1 MSNGNDASS
10 NPIIESLDLHPSSM
24 EAIEYFIHR
33 MTRSTNAA
41 RRASRS
47 PVEMEETGEDPSGSS
62 RVLGGGIR
70 SPLDLYNS
78 LFGHAHQ
85 NNMYI
90 PSVGVN
96 LDDASYNVIR
106 EPSLPPV
113 PEVPNQDDI
122 RRMMGMHTGDRSV
135 AYIRLVEDLLRM
147 PPFSSSMIPP
157 SDVRETLA
165 DSFRMD
171 KAAYK
176 SVLSEDGE
184 DSIKHVP
191 YDPAIHTE
199 TKCCPI
205 TQVDFVEGG
214 LISELP
220 CGHVFDTDAVLKWL
234 KNENAICPCCRYE
247 LKSVEQKS
255 EVDSGSEDVSQSVG
269 HRRHPFGPRG
279 FRHNNHL
286 RRLLITRQMMEEEEE
301 LQSALLASLDSEY
314 MPSREKGPEEE
325 APPPSPSPS
334 PPPPQEA

>member
-10 NPIIESLDLHPSSM
+10 NPIMESLDLHPSSM
-24 EAIEYFIHR
+24 EAIEYFMRR
-33 MTRSTNAA
+33 MTRSRGYREPPA
-41 RRASRS
+41 
-47 PVEMEETGEDPSGSS
+47 ELEEAGEDPSGSS
-62 RVLGGGIR
+62 QVLGEGIR

-78 LFGHAHQ
+78 LFGHGHQ

-96 LDDASYNVIR
+96 LDDASYNIIR
-106 EPSLPPV
+106 EPSLSPI
-113 PEVPNQDDI
+113 PEVPNQDDM
-122 RRMMGMHTGDRSV
+122 RRLMGRHTGDRSV

-157 SDVRETLA
+157 NNVRDALE
-165 DSFRMD
+165 DSFRTD
-171 KAAYK
+171 KAVYK

-191 YDPAIHTE
+191 YDPTIHTE

-220 CGHVFDTDAVLKWL
+220 CGHVFDTDAILKWL

-247 LKSVEQKS
+247 LKSVEQKA
-255 EVDSGSEDVSQSVG
+255 EVDSGSEDVSQSVR

-301 LQSALLASLDSEY
+301 LQAALLASLDSEY
-314 MPSREKGPEEE
+314 MPSREKDSEEE
-325 APPPSPSPS
+325 ASPPSPS